1 MRFSARFDLWHA
13 WVPLAAFGLSIALI
27 MSLDADRW
35 LAERFFVD
43 VASGH
48 WLGEGTFWA
57 DTLLHRWGRNFARLL
72 GVAGIVALLLSWRL
86 PRLRVHRRMLAYFVA
101 CMAVVPMLVGGLKL
115 ATNVDCPRDL
125 QGYGGDRPYVELF
138 DDRPNG
144 LPRAACFPGA
154 HSSSAFALFCLYFI
168 GLAYSRR
175 MAMMGLSAAL
185 VLGAVFSL
193 DQQARGAHFVSH
205 DLWSAAIAWGICYG
219 FYRYLWRG
227 ELRQ

>member
-1 MRFSARFDLWHA
+1 VKFTFRFDLWHA
-13 WVPLAAFGLSIALI
+13 WVPLAIFGLAIALI
-27 MSLDADRW
+27 MALDLDRR
-35 LAERFFVD
+35 LAERVFVD
-43 VASGH
+43 TQSGH

-72 GVAGIVALLLSWRL
+72 GVLGIVAWALSFKL
-86 PRLRVHRRMLAYFVA
+86 SRLRPYRRALGYYVA
-101 CMAVVPMLVGGLKL
+101 CMAVVPLLVGGLKL

-125 QGYGGDRPYVELF
+125 QGYGGDRPYAELF
-138 DDRPNG
+138 EDRPDE

-175 MAMMGLSAAL
+175 MAVIGLSAGL
-185 VLGAVFSL
+185 LLGVVFSL

-205 DLWSAAIAWGICYG
+205 DLWSAAIAWAICYL
-219 FYRYLWRG
+219 FCRFRWRG
-227 ELRQ
+227 ERRS